1 MPELTEGQHKAEF
14 IVTEA
19 NGSLSRETVIFLSG
33 QSILPGHVL
42 GKVLAGS
49 GTAVAVAGNT
59 GNGTVGAVTV
69 NGSAKKGDY
78 KITCI
83 EPAANSGKF
92 SVEDPDGVTIGTATV
107 AVLYDGPIEFTIAD
121 GATDFAAGDAFVI
134 TVAGVEK
141 FKEYDPGN
149 TDGSEKAVAIS
160 LDVVDASTADKEGV
174 IIARHAEVNKAELVW
189 FTGATDNEKVSGLAE
204 LAAVSII
211 GR

>member
-69 NGSAKKGDY
+69 NGSAKK
-78 KITCI
+78 
-83 EPAANSGKF
+83 
-92 SVEDPDGVTIGTATV
+92 
-107 AVLYDGPIEFTIAD
+107 
-121 GATDFAAGDAFVI
+121 
-134 TVAGVEK
+134 
-141 FKEYDPGN
+141 
-149 TDGSEKAVAIS
+149 
-160 LDVVDASTADKEGV
+160 V
-174 IIARHAEVNKAELVW
+174 IIKSPVLSQRPTVGNSRWKILMA
-189 FTGATDNEKVSGLAE
+189 
-204 LAAVSII
+204 
-211 GR
+211 